1 MPWHSRDCQAAL
13 VSELHWLHRGQQK
26 DCPFTAHPPGLIYLT
41 ALSLQRHDYV
51 VWAENS
57 SVVTSNPIWAQQSV
71 CLGLVGVFPRV
82 WVLLRRISRFKYALD
97 LNAPTLSRSCS
108 VKDEHLA
115 SFFCCRCLMQLLVVS
130 LSVTRNGLIE
140 RKVGG
145 GDEGVLPTVNRI
157 TGSSQH
163 HGSPLFTV
171 CSGSECFPHLH
182 CCTVTQWV
190 LGCDVVARVM
200 ADGTYAMVVH

>member
-145 GDEGVLPTVNRI
+145 GMRVFCLQSTGLLAVHSTTVHL
-157 TGSSQH
+157 SSQFVVALSASH
-163 HGSPLFTV
+163 ICTV
-171 CSGSECFPHLH
+171 VQWLSEC
-182 CCTVTQWV
+182 
-190 LGCDVVARVM
+190 
-200 ADGTYAMVVH
+200 